1 MQSMF
6 LAVTFIDKRFA
17 VRSFGISSLALI
29 FDLKVQER
37 KNWFK
42 VARRDNSYTV
52 FFGRSMWTLAWWLRR
67 VVWVLFPQGVKLTA
81 APRPFACNWARLCTY
96 TRGFCTAAHSFFL
109 KFRQWRSSTDKVL
122 QLARILQLVGT
133 HVLALGNLH
142 SLWAK
147 WQNRLGHCFSLNCR
161 KYWKNS
167 GPRWG
172 FWNLHPHDWKKN
184 LQQKATFLVKN

>member
-52 FFGRSMWTLAWWLRR
+52 FFGRSM
-67 VVWVLFPQGVKLTA
+67 
-81 APRPFACNWARLCTY
+81 
-96 TRGFCTAAHSFFL
+96 
-109 KFRQWRSSTDKVL
+109 
-122 QLARILQLVGT
+122 
-133 HVLALGNLH
+133 
-142 SLWAK
+142 
-147 WQNRLGHCFSLNCR
+147 
-161 KYWKNS
+161 
-167 GPRWG
+167 
-172 FWNLHPHDWKKN
+172 
-184 LQQKATFLVKN
+184 